1 MSVARNRYWKKT
13 ALPEKLVHDALL
25 VVASTVSV
33 LTIVVIGATMKV
45 LDHLRWIVD
54 RLDRIQATISEREPV
69 D

>member
-1 MSVARNRYWKKT
+1 MIF
-13 ALPEKLVHDALL
+13 LL
-25 VVASTVSV
+25 IVASTVSV

-54 RLDRIQATISEREPV
+54 RLDRIQWTLTDCRRQ

>member
-1 MSVARNRYWKKT
+1 
-13 ALPEKLVHDALL
+13 VHDALL

-33 LTIVVIGATMKV
+33 LTMVVIGATMKV

-54 RLDRIQATISEREPV
+54 RLYRIQATISERDRV

>member
-1 MSVARNRYWKKT
+1 MQRLIEKT
-13 ALPEKLVHDALL
+13 ALRRKMVHDALV

-54 RLDRIQATISEREPV
+54 RLDRIQATILERDRV

>member
-1 MSVARNRYWKKT
+1 MQSLIEKDRA
-13 ALPEKLVHDALL
+13 PEKIVHDALL

-54 RLDRIQATISEREPV
+54 RLDRIQATISER
-69 D
+69 DRMG

>member
-1 MSVARNRYWKKT
+1 
-13 ALPEKLVHDALL
+13 VHDALL